1 MRTPLFAS
9 ALLAASVVSLSAR
22 DIVEVTSVSRL
33 TPGGA
38 PTGSVNIGDDSIPD
52 LIERIINA
60 EGEFAQ
66 YGAAPIVEAQL
77 RALGVADALQLNI
90 DSSTP
95 GVVTAR
101 IRSIAGLDRTFSG
114 ASRADVEDQ
123 IEHFLKNEGS
133 GELARLLAYLNAAS
147 PLSVISG
154 NPNSSAAITAQTV
167 FDQYGFGEGRTNA
180 EIEEGLDPSYE
191 IALRGDVG
199 LIEAN
204 GYKARSYSL
213 PISFSVIERQRWA
226 LRAQIPLN
234 YTEVEGA
241 TIYRAGLNLA
251 LPIMIIGSTPEHKS
265 QWYWQVTPSG
275 GTQAT
280 ASEDLLAGGVLNNAS
295 LTSALEYNFGKSF
308 HNISVSMGN
317 QITMIESME
326 LTVADYSFDPG
337 LSSQIMK
344 NGLKVSVPF
353 FNRWLFDAYVIDT
366 RFFGDDSYSDG
377 YETVGVS
384 VGFRRKKGAYFKVGS
399 YAHFAKDFTS
409 ANFHAGAGW
418 KF

>member
-9 ALLAASVVSLSAR
+9 ALLAASIVSLQAR

-38 PTGSVNIGDDSIPD
+38 PTGSINIGDDSIPD

-66 YGAAPIVEAQL
+66 YNTAPVVEAQL
-77 RALGVADALQLNI
+77 RALGVANAIQLDINAGGP
-90 DSSTP
+90 T
-95 GVVTAR
+95 VTAR

-114 ASRADVEDQ
+114 PTRADVEDQ
-123 IEHFLKNEGS
+123 IDEFLKNEGA
-133 GELARLLAYLNAAS
+133 GELAKLLAYLNAAS

-154 NPNSSAAITAQTV
+154 NPNSSAAITAQTT

-180 EIEEGLDPSYE
+180 EMEEGLDPTYE
-191 IALRGDVG
+191 IAFRGDVG

-213 PISFSVIERQRWA
+213 PISFSIVERQRWA

-234 YTEVEGA
+234 YTDVEGA
-241 TIYRAGLNLA
+241 TIYRAGMNLA
-251 LPIMIIGSTPEHKS
+251 LPIMVIGSTPEHKS

-275 GTQAT
+275 GTQVT
-280 ASEDLLAGGVLNNAS
+280 ASEDLLAGGMLNNAS
-295 LTSALEYNFGKSF
+295 LTSALEYNFGKAF

-317 QITMIESME
+317 QFTVIESME
-326 LTVADYSFDPG
+326 LTIADYSFDPK

-353 FNRWLFDAYVIDT
+353 FNRWLFDAYFIDT

-377 YETVGVS
+377 YETVGVA